1 VSHYPDAVDAAR
13 VELRPVLL
21 DDFWLLERQAVDP
34 GAGGTFNWS
43 GYKNVAAARRRFEED
58 GLIGADGGCL
68 AVVHEAAVAGTVVWN
83 RATYGTPAWSCW
95 NIGISLLPEFRG
107 RGIGTSAQQLLVAY
121 LFGTG
126 PVQRIEAYT
135 DVDNLAEQ
143 RALEKVGFVREG
155 VLRSTQFREGAWRDI
170 VLYSL
175 LRDEH
180 SPG

>member
-1 VSHYPDAVDAAR
+1 MVVYAGAVDAAR
-13 VELRPVLL
+13 VELRPVLA
-21 DDFWLLERQAVDP
+21 DDLWLFEKQAVDA

-43 GYKNVAAARRRFEED
+43 GYKDVAATRRRFAED
-58 GLIGADGGCL
+58 RLIGPDGGCL
-68 AVVHEAAVAGTVVWN
+68 AVVHESALIGTVVWN
-83 RATYGTPAWSCW
+83 RATYGIPAWSCW

-107 RGIGTSAQQLLVAY
+107 RGFGTSAQRLLVDY

-135 DVDNLAEQ
+135 DVDNLAER

-155 VLRSTQFREGAWRDI
+155 VLRATQFREGSWRDI

-175 LRDEH
+175 LRDER
-180 SPG
+180 